1 MKTLRE
7 RCIPTTTE
15 MPVPI
20 PTADGKGI
28 AKTVMV
34 TVNSIT
40 DPTTGEV
47 YLSGEALEELDRVK
61 ARHLGVLL
69 PSEIKTLRE
78 RLGLT
83 PQRMSDLLSTDEKTY
98 ARLESG
104 RERPSESLNRLLV
117 VLWEGRRK
125 GVNPLCGT

>member
-28 AKTVMV
+28 AKTLMV

-40 DPTTGEV
+40 DPTTGEE
-47 YLSGEALEELDRVK
+47 GEAY
-61 ARHLGVLL
+61 
-69 PSEIKTLRE
+69 S
-78 RLGLT
+78 
-83 PQRMSDLLSTDEKTY
+83 PQR
-98 ARLESG
+98 RG
-104 RERPSESLNRLLV
+104 ERG
-117 VLWEGRRK
+117 EG
-125 GVNPLCGT
+125 NQ